1 MDSPFPFG
9 FPAPTAFYLA
19 LYVATLVVH
28 VLFMSYVLAGTAY
41 LAVRGLFRHGAD
53 SPLSAVLRD
62 WMPFMLS
69 AAITAGIAPLLFVQ
83 ILYPHRFYTA
93 NVLLFYRWGSIVP
106 VLIVGFY
113 MLYLLKSEHE
123 RLRRTGVRLIVG
135 LVAFLCF
142 GFIAWSWT
150 ENHLL
155 SVQGLDVWRQEYVSE
170 GVVFHT
176 PELAPRLAL
185 WFCGTFPTM
194 ALVLAWQLW
203 WLHGPSAARAAS
215 RTLGASGTLSGA
227 PSGGAIAIPGTR
239 RTAFL
244 ALTGLLLSGIC
255 AGFYYRALDPEQRA
269 AVAGAAARW
278 YVGLALAG
286 WATQVA
292 GWARQYGA
300 ATMSRPRL
308 LLITGGLVS
317 TILGVAVVRECVRI
331 ARIDMAAV
339 LLEHL
344 DAAERSGMP
353 VFAVFLAIN
362 AAAIAYCIR
371 LVLRVPTSSAE

>member
-1 MDSPFPFG
+1 MDSAFPFG
-9 FPAPTAFYLA
+9 FPQPTAFYFT
-19 LYVATLVVH
+19 LYVGTLVVH

-113 MLYLLKSEHE
+113 MLYLLRSEHE

-135 LVAFLCF
+135 LIAFLCF

-155 SVQGLDVWRQEYVSE
+155 SVQGLDVWRREYVSE
-170 GVVFHT
+170 GVIFHT

-203 WLHGPSAARAAS
+203 WLHGPSAARATP
-215 RTLGASGTLSGA
+215 RTLEASGA
-227 PSGGAIAIPGTR
+227 FSGGMSAIPGTR

-244 ALTGLLLSGIC
+244 ALTGLLLSGVC
-255 AGFYYRALDPEQRA
+255 AGFYFRALEPAQRD
-269 AVAGAAARW
+269 AVTGAAARV
-278 YVGLALAG
+278 YLGLVLAG
-286 WATQVA
+286 WAVQVA
-292 GWARQYGA
+292 GWGRQYAVA
-300 ATMSRPRL
+300 AMCRSRL
-308 LLITGGLVS
+308 LLITAGLVS

-331 ARIDMAAV
+331 SRIDMAA
-339 LLEHL
+339 LLPQHL
-344 DAAERSGMP
+344 DAAEKGGLP
-353 VFAVFLAIN
+353 VFAAFLAIN
-362 AAAIAYCIR
+362 AVAIACCIR
-371 LVLRVPTSSAE
+371 LVLRTPKSPAE

>member
-1 MDSPFPFG
+1 
-9 FPAPTAFYLA
+9 
-19 LYVATLVVH
+19 
-28 VLFMSYVLAGTAY
+28 
-41 LAVRGLFRHGAD
+41 
-53 SPLSAVLRD
+53 
-62 WMPFMLS
+62 
-69 AAITAGIAPLLFVQ
+69 
-83 ILYPHRFYTA
+83 
-93 NVLLFYRWGSIVP
+93 LFYRWGSIVP

-123 RLRRTGVRLIVG
+123 RLRRTGVRLVVG
-135 LVAFLCF
+135 LVAFLCL

-155 SVQGLDVWRQEYVSE
+155 SVQGLEVWQREYVLE

-203 WLHGPSAARAAS
+203 WLHGPSSARA
-215 RTLGASGTLSGA
+215 LSGA
-227 PSGGAIAIPGTR
+227 PSGGALAIPGTR

-244 ALTGLLLSGIC
+244 ALTGLLLSGAC
-255 AGFYYRALDPEQRA
+255 AGFYIRALEPAQRD
-269 AVAGAAARW
+269 AVSGAAARW
-278 YVGLALAG
+278 YAVLALAG
-286 WATQVA
+286 WLAQVA

-331 ARIDMAAV
+331 SRIDMAAV

-344 DAAERSGMP
+344 DAAERSGLP

-362 AAAIAYCIR
+362 AVAIGYCIR
-371 LVLRVPTSSAE
+371 LVLRGPTSSAE